1 MRSSKA
7 RDARQKQRGKSN
19 AAKATRQRHVRFSR
33 TSYIMTPV
41 WFPWMFVGGL
51 LFIVLS
57 FIGAKYK
64 EKEYR
69 SIQYLQDFI
78 SGSILIAF
86 TGVLIPDVFP
96 AFPALSTLSTM
107 SALSALSLP
116 TQDAFDEM
124 EMVQVGPPRLM
135 RR

>member
-1 MRSSKA
+1 
-7 RDARQKQRGKSN
+7 
-19 AAKATRQRHVRFSR
+19 
-33 TSYIMTPV
+33 MTPV
-41 WFPWMFVGGL
+41 WFPWMFVGGI

-69 SIQYLQDFI
+69 SIQFLQDFI

-96 AFPALSTLSTM
+96 AFPAVSSLF
-107 SALSALSLP
+107 AFVSLP
-116 TQDAFDEM
+116 TQNAFDEM

-135 RR
+135 GR

>member
-1 MRSSKA
+1 M
-7 RDARQKQRGKSN
+7 KQ
-19 AAKATRQRHVRFSR
+19 ATRQRHARFSR

-41 WFPWMFVGGL
+41 WFPWMFVGGI

-96 AFPALSTLSTM
+96 AFPSFSSL
-107 SALSALSLP
+107 SALSSFPSLP

>member
-1 MRSSKA
+1 MKSWHDAMRE
-7 RDARQKQRGKSN
+7 RD
-19 AAKATRQRHVRFSR
+19 VRFSR

-41 WFPWMFVGGL
+41 WFPWMFVGGI

-86 TGVLIPDVFP
+86 TGV
-96 AFPALSTLSTM
+96 STF
-107 SALSALSLP
+107 SALAALSLP

>member
-1 MRSSKA
+1 MRE
-7 RDARQKQRGKSN
+7 
-19 AAKATRQRHVRFSR
+19 RHPRFSR

-41 WFPWMFVGGL
+41 WFPWMFVGGI

-96 AFPALSTLSTM
+96 AFPAF

-116 TQDAFDEM
+116 TYDAFDEM

>member
-1 MRSSKA
+1 
-7 RDARQKQRGKSN
+7 
-19 AAKATRQRHVRFSR
+19 
-33 TSYIMTPV
+33 MTPV
-41 WFPWMFVGGL
+41 WFPWMFVGGI

-96 AFPALSTLSTM
+96 AFPALSTLS
-107 SALSALSLP
+107 SFPSLP

-135 RR
+135 GR

>member
-1 MRSSKA
+1 
-7 RDARQKQRGKSN
+7 
-19 AAKATRQRHVRFSR
+19 
-33 TSYIMTPV
+33 
-41 WFPWMFVGGL
+41 MFVGGI

-69 SIQYLQDFI
+69 SIQFLQDFI

-96 AFPALSTLSTM
+96 AFPALSV
-107 SALSALSLP
+107 LSLP

>member
-1 MRSSKA
+1 
-7 RDARQKQRGKSN
+7 
-19 AAKATRQRHVRFSR
+19 
-33 TSYIMTPV
+33 
-41 WFPWMFVGGL
+41 MFVGGI

-96 AFPALSTLSTM
+96 AFPALSTLS
-107 SALSALSLP
+107 ALSLP
-116 TQDAFDEM
+116 THDAFDEM